1 MKEYVK
7 GIITGLLTVSAAL
20 LLAGVPAFAANG
32 DIVCPVYT
40 TDIIT
45 KIDGR
50 EIQGYSLN
58 GRMMIALEDLV
69 PYGYSVSWDGD
80 TSTLIVLKTGHA
92 DAFFD
97 PSFGRGKAGEIAGYM
112 YESDITVFLNGKR
125 VEAYSIGGKMVVCAE
140 DISDGNINPNTFLDD
155 IEYQQA
161 DYYTKQERSHLVSDY
176 WMTHWWDAEN
186 RVLYLYNTSEGFVDP
201 GEQAAFYSLD
211 TQSSEF
217 TGENPVSPYT
227 IKPLLTTGLSSATV
241 YNTYFGADAHAGWW
255 NSLKRVNADGTVF
268 DYTDICIHYGIYD
281 ERTTSLTEWLMKYAP
296 VVSPIDGQ
304 PDYIRRIT
312 GKYKTGVINLN
323 TMTITDIQDIAA
335 E

>member
-1 MKEYVK
+1 MRYVK
-7 GIITGLLTVSAAL
+7 GVITGLLTISAVL
-20 LLAGVPAFAANG
+20 LLTIAPAFAANG
-32 DIVCPVYT
+32 DIVCPIYT

-50 EIQGYSLN
+50 EIHGYSLN

-97 PSFGRGKAGEIAGYM
+97 PSFGRGKEGEVAGYM

-161 DYYTKQERSHLVSDY
+161 DYYTKQV
-176 WMTHWWDAEN
+176 
-186 RVLYLYNTSEGFVDP
+186 YLT
-201 GEQAAFYSLD
+201 L
-211 TQSSEF
+211 
-217 TGENPVSPYT
+217 
-227 IKPLLTTGLSSATV
+227 
-241 YNTYFGADAHAGWW
+241 
-255 NSLKRVNADGTVF
+255 
-268 DYTDICIHYGIYD
+268 
-281 ERTTSLTEWLMKYAP
+281 
-296 VVSPIDGQ
+296 
-304 PDYIRRIT
+304 
-312 GKYKTGVINLN
+312 
-323 TMTITDIQDIAA
+323 IQ
-335 E
+335 